1 MKKRLMV
8 CLMAAMC
15 IGSSMTALAAPETM
29 PDGVVFDA
37 EYYAQNNPDVVA
49 ALGTGQE
56 ALYQHYVAYGKGEGR
71 LPYSPDAQISTD
83 TASATQRD
91 DGLPVEGV
99 LAVAGVDY
107 TLPTWSYADTYG
119 DDIDVADGIKN
130 MTLHRYQDKNN
141 MHSEQLAQYT
151 VPGYEWRSISLNI
164 GGELN
169 DFARWWPA
177 YNYKCTAQYSDDW
190 QKVENE
196 SGLDMSQFK
205 ITQDGI
211 DYTQCKSVVYNWDQL
226 GEVNTELSVWF
237 LVPENYRG
245 NLVLIVRAVKPEGED
260 LVTDT
265 ENAVTYVF

>member
-1 MKKRLMV
+1 
-8 CLMAAMC
+8 
-15 IGSSMTALAAPETM
+15 
-29 PDGVVFDA
+29 
-37 EYYAQNNPDVVA
+37 
-49 ALGTGQE
+49 
-56 ALYQHYVAYGKGEGR
+56 
-71 LPYSPDAQISTD
+71 
-83 TASATQRD
+83 
-91 DGLPVEGV
+91 
-99 LAVAGVDY
+99 
-107 TLPTWSYADTYG
+107 
-119 DDIDVADGIKN
+119 
-130 MTLHRYQDKNN
+130 

-169 DFARWWPA
+169 DFARWWPE
-177 YNYKCTAQYSDDW
+177 YTYKRLAQYSDDW
-190 QKVENE
+190 QSVENE
-196 SGLDMSQFK
+196 SGLNMSQFK